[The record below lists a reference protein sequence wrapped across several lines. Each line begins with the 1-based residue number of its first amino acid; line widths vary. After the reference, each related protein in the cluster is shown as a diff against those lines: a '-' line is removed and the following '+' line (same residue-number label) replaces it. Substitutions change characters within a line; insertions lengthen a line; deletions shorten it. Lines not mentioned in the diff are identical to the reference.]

1 MKFFLT
7 IILVINVELA
17 HQVLAIDILGLDMWN
32 IKVILTGS
40 NVVEQWRQKQ
50 LDGADIQGIS
60 IKYIVLKITTKVLV
74 LKWMHTFGTSAT
86 GNWIP
91 KVSLERHPF
100 NDLFSR
106 TTWYVGSRKVKPSG
120 R

>member
-1 MKFFLT
+1 
-7 IILVINVELA
+7 
-17 HQVLAIDILGLDMWN
+17 LAIDILGLDIWN
-32 IKVILTGS
+32 IKVILTGPNNGGS
-40 NVVEQWRQKQ
+40 LQQ

-60 IKYIVLKITTKVLV
+60 IKYIVLKMTTKVLI

-86 GNWIP
+86 GNWLP

-106 TTWYVGSRKVKPSG
+106 TTW
-120 R
+120 